1 MKVNETLNKEGLH
14 LRREFESMR
23 DLIEEAAKLYD
34 GKIAYSYRLN
44 PRDKEAVK
52 ISFTQLRDDV
62 RALATEFIARGYD
75 SKNCALVAK
84 LSYSWVC
91 SYFAL
96 LIAGATLVPL
106 DKDWHGTDLA
116 DTVKKAEASY
126 LIIDNDLSD
135 KAEEILKVNENIAA
149 PIYTGASENGESIP
163 SLMELGRAKFNEN
176 SSLYFD
182 KEIDVLRMSLL
193 VFTSGTTGKGKGVML
208 NQRAILSD
216 MADSIQYIDFSDK
229 TVGVLPPHHT
239 FGSSVMLT
247 GHASI
252 GSEIYISGGLK
263 YITNELK
270 AEKPGHLV
278 LVPLYLETFYR
289 KILANV
295 KSQGKEKLVMRMM
308 KISNFLRKI
317 SFGLI
322 DLRKTLFGKIRE
334 AFGGELKTVIS
345 GGAPLNQEIVDFFD
359 GIGITILNGYGI
371 TECAPIIAVNHSKK
385 NRPGSV
391 GPVLSI
397 DELKLDNPNEDG
409 EGEILV
415 RGSNVMLGYYKDE
428 DATANALDSEGFFHT
443 GDIGKV
449 GRDGELYITGR
460 IKNLII
466 LSNGKNVYPEEIE
479 NEFTSVPGLLEI
491 IVYEGKSKRG
501 MAYNAVV
508 AEIYPDADYI
518 EKNGIED
525 VKAYFQPYVDAYNR
539 TAVPY
544 KKIGILKIRNE
555 EFPKNTLRKILRFKL
570 DTTID

>member
-23 DLIEEAAKLYD
+23 DLIEEAAKLYE

-44 PRDKEAVK
+44 PRDKDAVK
-52 ISFTQLRDDV
+52 ITFTQLRDDV

-91 SYFAL
+91 CYFAL
-96 LIAGATLVPL
+96 LIAGAVLVPL
-106 DKDWHGTDLA
+106 DKDWRGADLA

-126 LIIDNDLSD
+126 LIIDNDLTE
-135 KAEEILKVNENIAA
+135 KAAEILKVNENITA
-149 PIYTGASENGESIP
+149 PIYTGETENTESIP
-163 SLMELGRAKFNEN
+163 SLIELGRAKFNED

-182 KEIDVLRMSLL
+182 KEIDVTRMSLL

-208 NQRAILSD
+208 NQKAILSD
-216 MADSIQYIDFSDK
+216 MADSIQYINFSDK

-252 GSEIYISGGLK
+252 GAEIYISGGLK

-317 SFGLI
+317 GI
-322 DLRKTLFGKIRE
+322 DLRKKLFGQIRA

-345 GGAPLNQEIVDFFD
+345 GGAPLNKEIVDFFD

-397 DELKLDNPNEDG
+397 DELKLENPNEDG

-415 RGSNVMLGYYKDE
+415 RGSNVMLGYYKDDE
-428 DATANALDSEGFFHT
+428 ATAGALDSEGFFHT
-443 GDIGKV
+443 GDIGKL
-449 GRDGELYITGR
+449 GPDGELYITGR

-501 MAYNAVV
+501 MAYNTVV

-518 EKNGIED
+518 SKNGIED
-525 VKAYFQPYVDAYNR
+525 VKEYFQPYVDEYNR

>member
-1 MKVNETLNKEGLH
+1 
-14 LRREFESMR
+14 MR

-149 PIYTGASENGESIP
+149 PIYTGASENGESVP

-317 SFGLI
+317 GI
-322 DLRKTLFGKIRE
+322 DLRKKLFGQIRA

>member
-1 MKVNETLNKEGLH
+1 M
-14 LRREFESMR
+14 
-23 DLIEEAAKLYD
+23 
-34 GKIAYSYRLN
+34 
-44 PRDKEAVK
+44 
-52 ISFTQLRDDV
+52 
-62 RALATEFIARGYD
+62 
-75 SKNCALVAK
+75 
-84 LSYSWVC
+84 C

-116 DTVKKAEASY
+116 DTVKKAEASF
-126 LIIDNDLSD
+126 LIIDNELSA
-135 KAEEILKVNENIAA
+135 KAEEILKVNENITAS
-149 PIYTGASENGESIP
+149 IYTNASENGESIP
-163 SLMELGRAKFNEN
+163 SLIELGRAKFNEN

-317 SFGLI
+317 GI
-322 DLRKTLFGKIRE
+322 DLRKKLFGQIRA

-415 RGSNVMLGYYKDE
+415 RGSNVMLGYFKDE
-428 DATANALDSEGFFHT
+428 EATAGALDSDGFFHT

-449 GRDGELYITGR
+449 GADGELYITGR

-501 MAYNAVV
+501 MAYNTVV

-518 EKNGIED
+518 AKNGIED

>member
-14 LRREFESMR
+14 LRREFDDMR
-23 DLIEEAAKLYD
+23 DLIEEAAKLYE
-34 GKIAYSYRLN
+34 GRIAYSYRLN

-52 ISFTQLRDDV
+52 VSFTQLRDDV

-75 SKNCALVAK
+75 SKKCALVAK

-106 DKDWHGTDLA
+106 DKDWHGVDLA

-126 LIIDNDLSD
+126 LIID
-135 KAEEILKVNENIAA
+135 EEISEKAKEILLQNEAIAA
-149 PIYTGASENGESIP
+149 PIYTLESENGESIP
-163 SLMELGRAKFNEN
+163 SLIKLGREKFNEN

-208 NQRAILSD
+208 NQRAILAD
-216 MADSIQYIDFSDK
+216 MADSIQYIDFSQK

-263 YITNELK
+263 YVSNELK

-289 KILANV
+289 KILANI
-295 KSQGKEKLVMRMM
+295 KSQGKEKLVANMM
-308 KISNFLRKI
+308 KVSNFLRK
-317 SFGLI
+317 FGI
-322 DLRKTLFGKIRE
+322 DLRKKFFGKIRE

-359 GIGITILNGYGI
+359 GIGITTLNGYGI

-391 GPVLSI
+391 GPVLGI

-415 RGSNVMLGYYKDE
+415 RGSNVMLGYYNDAE
-428 DATANALDSEGFFHT
+428 ATAAAIDSDGFFHT

-449 GRDGELYITGR
+449 GPNNELYITGR

-479 NEFTSVPGLLEI
+479 NELISAPGVLEI
-491 IVYEGKSKRG
+491 VVYEGKSKRG
-501 MAYNAVV
+501 MAYNTVV
-508 AEIYPDADYI
+508 AEVYPDPDYI
-518 EKNGIED
+518 SKNGIED
-525 VKAYFQPYVDAYNR
+525 VKAHLQPYVDDYNR

-544 KKIGILKIRNE
+544 KKIGILKIRGE
-555 EFPKNTLRKILRFKL
+555 EFPKNTLRKILRFKI